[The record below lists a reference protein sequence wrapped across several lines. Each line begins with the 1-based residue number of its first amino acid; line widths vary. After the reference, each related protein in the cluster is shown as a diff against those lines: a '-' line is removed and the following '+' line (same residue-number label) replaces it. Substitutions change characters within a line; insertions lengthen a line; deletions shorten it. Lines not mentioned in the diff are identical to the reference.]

1 MENFEI
7 TLKLSLAEA
16 NVVLSGIGKLPIE
29 MGLAV
34 LEKIKSQAE
43 LQIQAAQANVMP
55 IPDSEH

>member
-7 TLKLSLAEA
+7 VLKFSLAEA
-16 NVVLSGIGKLPIE
+16 NVILAGIGKLPIE

>member
-7 TLKLSLAEA
+7 VLKLSLAEA
-16 NVVLSGIGKLPIE
+16 NVILAGIGKLPIE

>member
-16 NVVLSGIGKLPIE
+16 NVVLAGIGKLPIE